1 MLPDTRL
8 LIAAERVRVRN
19 YCFPL
24 AFAQLVRCLSA
35 RVTTLCEV
43 DLNGM
48 KIRVMKTRPPP
59 GVHFIPIGFLA
70 LILEQDALKPQLG
83 DVDIQPGFR

>member
-1 MLPDTRL
+1 
-8 LIAAERVRVRN
+8 
-19 YCFPL
+19 
-24 AFAQLVRCLSA
+24 
-35 RVTTLCEV
+35 
-43 DLNGM
+43 M
-48 KIRVMKTRPPP
+48 KIRVMITRPPP